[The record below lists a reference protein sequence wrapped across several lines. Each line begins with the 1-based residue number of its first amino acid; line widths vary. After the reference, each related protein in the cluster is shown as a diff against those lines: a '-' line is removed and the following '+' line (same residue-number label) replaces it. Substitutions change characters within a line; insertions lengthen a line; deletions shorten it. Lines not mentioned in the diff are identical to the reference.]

1 MKTEYPIFCKPR
13 LKVST
18 LKYPILE
25 AESLPGWGGTLFLWK
40 FLAKSQITLVNT
52 IALSP
57 QNGETRR
64 PRPEQS
70 YPDPLSLERTQTIYN
85 FV

>member
-25 AESLPGWGGTLFLWK
+25 AESLPGWGGTLLLLK
-40 FLAKSQITLVNT
+40 FLAKAQITLVNASA
-52 IALSP
+52 IFQP
-57 QNGETRR
+57 NGEIRR
-64 PRPEQS
+64 PRPERS
-70 YPDPLSLERTQTIYN
+70 YPDPLSFERTQTIYN